1 MMQKS
6 TAGICWSKVMAKLK
20 VTYGYIRL
28 HTQKM
33 AKVTYGLHTK
43 LHTQPNLTYDL
54 TYGGPFFYIRV
65 TYEVTYAV

>member
-1 MMQKS
+1 
-6 TAGICWSKVMAKLK
+6 
-20 VTYGYIRL
+20 
-28 HTQKM
+28 M

-65 TYEVTYAV
+65 TYEVTYAM